1 MVACQ
6 HVNKETIAA
15 VDATC
20 TEAGST
26 AGEKCTDCGEI
37 LTAPT
42 TVPATG
48 HSEETVAGKAP
59 TCTDSGLTE
68 GKMCTVCGV
77 ITVNQTIVPATEH
90 DFEDA
95 TTEAPKT
102 CKTCGATTGEK
113 LEANE
118 PTEDNAEEADFM
130 SSFEQF
136 IKMILDLLRQLF
148 GLTEEDSDL

>member
-1 MVACQ
+1 M
-6 HVNKETIAA
+6 
-15 VDATC
+15 
-20 TEAGST
+20 
-26 AGEKCTDCGEI
+26 
-37 LTAPT
+37 
-42 TVPATG
+42 
-48 HSEETVAGKAP
+48 AP
-59 TCTDSGLTE
+59 TCTKNGLSE
-68 GKMCTVCGV
+68 GKMCSVCNE
-77 ITVNQTIVPATEH
+77 ITVNQTIVPAIDH
-90 DFEDA
+90 DYADA

-148 GLTEEDSDL
+148 GLTDEPKDNDV